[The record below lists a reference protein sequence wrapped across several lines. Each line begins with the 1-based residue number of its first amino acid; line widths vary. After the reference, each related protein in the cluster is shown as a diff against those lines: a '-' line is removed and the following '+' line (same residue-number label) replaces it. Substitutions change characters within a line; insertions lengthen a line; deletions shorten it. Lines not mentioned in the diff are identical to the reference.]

1 LGPVD
6 PDQPAGTVEEVEYRG
21 DRLEYRVRLADSL
34 IVVIEPAQG
43 ARRRIAPGER
53 VRVELMTDAL
63 HLLPAP
69 A

>member
-1 LGPVD
+1 
-6 PDQPAGTVEEVEYRG
+6 
-21 DRLEYRVRLADSL
+21 L